1 MRRYNCAH
9 DRVVLLGLVLV
20 CALQWACTS
29 IVQGGI
35 PPSAFDFRN
44 VVPVSQK
51 DPSGWKVAKV
61 KILLGRL
68 SPAFSAAAY
77 CDIEVGIPEIN
88 LRGPVPDGFAQLEAA
103 AAADS
108 AARTVLSQ
116 GIHPTAILCR
126 SFQEEMER
134 ILSAA
139 IPGVRVTKF
148 LSLNVPY
155 KTFP

>member
-1 MRRYNCAH
+1 MRRYNCVR
-9 DRVVLLGLVLV
+9 DRVVLLLLVLV
-20 CALQWACTS
+20 CALQWACAT

-44 VVPVSQK
+44 VVPISQK

-68 SPAFSAAAY
+68 SSAFSAAAF

-88 LRGPVPDGFAQLEAA
+88 FRGPIPDEFAQLEAA
-103 AAADS
+103 AAADA
-108 AARTVLSQ
+108 AARIVLSQ
-116 GIHPTAILCR
+116 GIPPTAILCR

-148 LSLNVPY
+148 LTPNVPH